1 MQVRLGQTLF
11 GAALGIVTAAGL
23 AGAMATAKGAMEV
36 RKRCF
41 GSPAASTAVVSAKQY
56 RTTRA
61 KAQTA
66 PAFALVSGKGTAYF
80 YSSGLVNAAANA
92 QGNLWA
98 EFFASGSAEA
108 YGRMPGQPVRLARVR
123 PISAKGFANGE
134 GTGYIFELM
143 YPAPAK
149 GVATGFGT
157 TYHLA
162 YGQAVGESLA
172 SGQVSWQAGAYGEA
186 QAQASAEAAAEYTIA
201 FYGEDAVVTSSL
213 HWEPAVTIGGVRHV
227 DAFGQATASIQAEL
241 TNWAY
246 YPSVTA
252 WASAYA
258 GAKGQYTIGVNG
270 EAVGSAHLAGSM
282 IAANTSA
289 GIVQSDSIAV
299 ASGRIRTF
307 AKGYGSGKGIA
318 TGYGNALLTQ
328 TRAQGHGVASSTV
341 VQATQAVVKNTKAY
355 PDDGYGVA
363 KGRAR
368 MNRVRTMAGHPVF
381 AEATVA
387 VKVTKIHIAYGVAVS
402 SAQLKGTQY
411 RTIKSTGNRSQ
422 AKSQLSAATQFNLF
436 PYPLTSLAQISGQQ
450 QRNKFAKG
458 IAEAFAFGEGA
469 NQVNDAVKA
478 PVSRTLMVTGEDRVV
493 LVQAETRIIVV

>member
-36 RKRCF
+36 RKQCY
-41 GSPAASTAVVSAKQY
+41 GSPATSTAVVSAKQY

-80 YSSGLVNAAANA
+80 YSSGLGKAAANA

-123 PISAKGFANGE
+123 PISAKAFANGE

-162 YGQAVGESLA
+162 YGHAVGKSLA
-172 SGQVSWQAGAYGEA
+172 SGQVSWRAGAYGEA
-186 QAQASAEAAAEYTIA
+186 LAQSSAEAAAEYTIA

-213 HWEPAVTIGGVRHV
+213 HWEPTVTIGGVRYV
-227 DAFGQATASIQAEL
+227 DAFGEATASIQAEL

-258 GAKGQYTIGVNG
+258 EAKGKYTIGVSG
-270 EAVGSAHLAGSM
+270 EAVASAHLAGSM
-282 IAANTSA
+282 IAADTSA
-289 GIVQSDSIAV
+289 GLVKSDSIAV
-299 ASGRIRTF
+299 ATGRIRTF
-307 AKGYGSGKGIA
+307 AKGYASGNGIA
-318 TGYGNALLTQ
+318 TGYGDVLLTQ

-368 MNRVRTMAGHPVF
+368 MNRVRTMAGHPGIT
-381 AEATVA
+381 EANVV
-387 VKVTKIHIAYGVAVS
+387 VKVTKIHIAYGVAVGC
-402 SAQLKGTQY
+402 AYLKGTQY
-411 RTIKSTGNRSQ
+411 RTMKSTGNRSQ
-422 AKSQLSAATQFNLF
+422 AKSQLTATTQFNLF
-436 PYPLTSLAQISGQQ
+436 PYPVTSLAQISGQQ
-450 QRNKFAKG
+450 KRTTFAEG
-458 IAEAFAFGEGA
+458 IAEAYALGEGA

-478 PVSRTLMVTGEDRVV
+478 PVSRTLVVTGEDRVV

>member
-1 MQVRLGQTLF
+1 MQVHLGQTLF
-11 GAALGIVTAAGL
+11 GATLGIVTAAGL
-23 AGAMATAKGAMEV
+23 AAAMATANGSMEV

-80 YSSGLVNAAANA
+80 YSSGLGKAAANA

-108 YGRMPGQPVRLARVR
+108 YGHMLGQPVRLARVR
-123 PISAKGFANGE
+123 PISAKGFANAE

-172 SGQVSWQAGAYGEA
+172 SGQVSWRAGAYGEA

-201 FYGEDAVVTSSL
+201 FYGQDAVVTSSL
-213 HWEPAVTIGGVRHV
+213 HWEPTVTIDGVRHV
-227 DAFGQATASIQAEL
+227 DAFGQATASIHAKL

-246 YPSVTA
+246 YPSVMA

-258 GAKGQYTIGVNG
+258 EAKGQYTIGVNG
-270 EAVGSAHLAGSM
+270 EATGSANLSGSM
-282 IAANTSA
+282 IAADTSA

-307 AKGYGSGKGIA
+307 AKGYGSGNGIA
-318 TGYGNALLTQ
+318 TGYGDALLTQ
-328 TRAQGHGVASSTV
+328 TRAQGHGIASSTA
-341 VQATQAVVKNTKAY
+341 VQAAQAVVKNTKAH

-363 KGRAR
+363 KARAQ

-381 AEATVA
+381 TEATVA
-387 VKVTKIHIAYGVAVS
+387 VTVTKIHIAYGVAVGC
-402 SAQLKGTQY
+402 AHLKGTQY
-411 RTIKSTGNRSQ
+411 RIRKSSGGNFL
-422 AKSQLSAATQFNLF
+422 AKSQLSAKTQLNLF

-450 QRNKFAKG
+450 KRTTFAGG
-458 IAEAFAFGEGA
+458 IAEAYAHGDGA

-478 PVSRTLMVTGEDRVV
+478 PVSRTLVVTGEDRVV

>member
-23 AGAMATAKGAMEV
+23 AGAMATANGSMEV

-80 YSSGLVNAAANA
+80 YSSGLGKAAANA

-108 YGRMPGQPVRLARVR
+108 YGRMSGQPVRLARLR
-123 PISAKGFANGE
+123 PISAKGHANGE

-172 SGQVSWQAGAYGEA
+172 SGQVSWRAGAYGDA
-186 QAQASAEAAAEYTIA
+186 LAQASAEAAAKYTIA
-201 FYGEDAVVTSSL
+201 FYGEDAVVTSAL
-213 HWEPAVTIGGVRHV
+213 HWEPAVTIGGVRYV

-258 GAKGQYTIGVNG
+258 EAKGQYTIGVNG
-270 EAVGSAHLAGSM
+270 EAVGSAYLAGSM
-282 IAANTSA
+282 IAAGTSA
-289 GIVQSDSIAV
+289 GIVQSESIAV

-307 AKGYGSGKGIA
+307 AKGYGSVNGTA
-318 TGYGNALLTQ
+318 TGYGDALLTQ
-328 TRAQGHGVASSTV
+328 TRAQGHGIASSTV
-341 VQATQAVVKNTKAY
+341 VQVTQAVVKNTKAY

-368 MNRVRTMAGHPVF
+368 MNRVRIMAGHPGF
-381 AEATVA
+381 TEATVV
-387 VKVTKIHIAYGVAVS
+387 VKVTKIHIAYGVAFS
-402 SAQLKGTQY
+402 RAQLKGTQY
-411 RTIKSTGNRSQ
+411 RIVKSIGDQSQ
-422 AKSQLSAATQFNLF
+422 AKSLLNATIQLNLF
-436 PYPLTSLAQISGQQ
+436 PYPLTALAQLSGQQ
-450 QRNKFAKG
+450 KRTTFAGG
-458 IAEAFAFGEGA
+458 IAEAYAVGEGA

-478 PVSRTLMVTGEDRVV
+478 PVSRTLVVTGEDRVV

>member
-23 AGAMATAKGAMEV
+23 AGAMATANGSMEV

-41 GSPAASTAVVSAKQY
+41 GSPAVSTAVASAKQY

-80 YSSGLVNAAANA
+80 YSSGLGKAAANA

-134 GTGYIFELM
+134 GTGYVFELM

-172 SGQVSWQAGAYGEA
+172 SGQFSWQAGAYGKA

-201 FYGEDAVVTSSL
+201 FYGEDAVATSSL
-213 HWEPAVTIGGVRHV
+213 RWEPAVTIGGVRYV
-227 DAFGQATASIQAEL
+227 DAFGQATAFTQAEL
-241 TNWAY
+241 TNWTY

-258 GAKGQYTIGVNG
+258 KAKGQYIIGVNG
-270 EAVGSAHLAGSM
+270 KAVGSAHLAGNM
-282 IAANTSA
+282 IAASTSA

-307 AKGYGSGKGIA
+307 AKGYGSGNAIA
-318 TGYGNALLTQ
+318 SGYGNALLTQ

-368 MNRVRTMAGHPVF
+368 MNRVRIMAGHPGF

-387 VKVTKIHIAYGVAVS
+387 VKVTKIHIAYGVAVGG
-402 SAQLKGTQY
+402 AHLEGTQY
-411 RTIKSTGNRSQ
+411 RIIKSTGNRSQ
-422 AKSQLSAATQFNLF
+422 AKSQLSATTQLNLF
-436 PYPLTSLAQISGQQ
+436 PNPVTAFAQISGQQ
-450 QRNKFAKG
+450 QRNMFAKG
-458 IAEAFAFGEGA
+458 IAEAFAFGKGA

-478 PVSRTLMVTGEDRVV
+478 PVSRTLMVTGGDRVV
-493 LVQAETRIIVV
+493 LVQAKSRIIVV

>member
-23 AGAMATAKGAMEV
+23 AGAMATANGAMEV

-56 RTTRA
+56 RTIRA

-80 YSSGLVNAAANA
+80 YSSGLGKAAANA

-108 YGRMPGQPVRLARVR
+108 YGRMPGQPVRFAKPR
-123 PISAKGFANGE
+123 PISAKGHANAE

-149 GVATGFGT
+149 CVATGFGT

-172 SGQVSWQAGAYGEA
+172 SGQVSWRAGAYGEA
-186 QAQASAEAAAEYTIA
+186 QAQAFAEVAAKYTIA
-201 FYGEDAVVTSSL
+201 FYGEDAVVMSAL
-213 HWEPAVTIGGVRHV
+213 HWEPAVTIGGVRYV
-227 DAFGQATASIQAEL
+227 DAFGEATASIQAEL

-246 YPSVTA
+246 YLSVTA
-252 WASAYA
+252 WASAHA
-258 GAKGQYTIGVNG
+258 EAKGQYSIGVNG
-270 EAVGSAHLAGSM
+270 EAVGSAHLVGSM
-282 IAANTSA
+282 IAADTSA
-289 GIVQSDSIAV
+289 GLVKSDSIAV
-299 ASGRIRTF
+299 ATGRIRTF
-307 AKGYGSGKGIA
+307 AKGYASGNGIA
-318 TGYGNALLTQ
+318 TGYGDALVTQ
-328 TRAQGHGVASSTV
+328 TRAQGHGIASSTV

-368 MNRVRTMAGHPVF
+368 MNRVRTMAGHPGIT
-381 AEATVA
+381 EANVV

-402 SAQLKGTQY
+402 RAQLKGTQY
-411 RTIKSTGNRSQ
+411 RTRKSSGGNTQ
-422 AKSQLSAATQFNLF
+422 AKAQLAAKTQLNLF
-436 PYPLTSLAQISGQQ
+436 PYPVNALAEIIGQQ
-450 QRNKFAKG
+450 YRTTFAEG
-458 IAEAFAFGEGA
+458 IAEAYAYGDGA

-478 PVSRTLMVTGEDRVV
+478 PVSRTLVVTGEDRVV
-493 LVQAETRIIVV
+493 LAQAETRIIVV

>member
-23 AGAMATAKGAMEV
+23 AGAMATANGTMEV

-66 PAFALVSGKGTAYF
+66 PAFALVSGKGAAYF
-80 YSSGLVNAAANA
+80 YSSGLSNAAANA

-108 YGRMPGQPVRLARVR
+108 YGRMPGQPVRLAKLR
-123 PISAKGFANGE
+123 PISAKGFANAE

-149 GVATGFGT
+149 CVASGFGT

-162 YGQAVGESLA
+162 YGHAVGKSLS
-172 SGQVSWQAGAYGEA
+172 SGQVSWRAGAYGEA
-186 QAQASAEAAAEYTIA
+186 QAQASGEAAAEYTIA

-213 HWEPAVTIGGVRHV
+213 HWEPVVTIGGVRYV

-246 YPSVTA
+246 YPTVTA

-270 EAVGSAHLAGSM
+270 KAVGSAYLAGNM
-282 IAANTSA
+282 IAADTST

-307 AKGYGSGKGIA
+307 AKGYGSGNGIA

-328 TRAQGHGVASSTV
+328 TRAQGHGIASSTV

-368 MNRVRTMAGHPVF
+368 MNRVRTMAGHPGF
-381 AEATVA
+381 AEANVV
-387 VKVTKIHIAYGVAVS
+387 VKVTKIHIAYGVAVGR
-402 SAQLKGTQY
+402 AQLKGTQY
-411 RTIKSTGNRSQ
+411 RTRKSSGGNSQ
-422 AKSQLSAATQFNLF
+422 AKAQLIARIQLNLF
-436 PYPLTSLAQISGQQ
+436 PYPVTALSQISGQQ
-450 QRNKFAKG
+450 KRTTFAKG
-458 IAEAFAFGEGA
+458 IAEAYALGDGA
-469 NQVNDAVKA
+469 NQVNDVVKA
-478 PVSRTLMVTGEDRVV
+478 PVSRTLVVTGKNRVV